1 MSPTLH
7 HEYDVRVLAVRPW
20 GLDVVLPDGTAGQIV
35 NAKDPHWPDG
45 DQESS
50 VGAVVR
56 AVVLD
61 DERDPVRLSALA
73 DDRAIARSLREG
85 AAG

>member
-50 VGAVVR
+50 VGTVVR

-73 DDRAIARSLREG
+73 DDRAFVRSLREG
-85 AAG
+85 AGG

>member
-45 DQESS
+45 DQEAS
-50 VGAVVR
+50 VATVIR

-73 DDRAIARSLREG
+73 DDRAIARSLREDT
-85 AAG
+85 AG

>member
-35 NAKDPHWPDG
+35 NAKDPLWPDG

-50 VGAVVR
+50 VGTVVR

-61 DERDPVRLSALA
+61 DERDPVRLSALG